1 MDARKWPIQS
11 NQRSVLQPVP
21 IVLVVHLVAF
31 CADLAHTSI
40 NGAAMRRCRSLL
52 SPLMTRAASTPAL
65 IIVSMLLTTLGVVGV
80 EDAFSA
86 FERNRCRQLN
96 ETHKVLTLRG
106 FTGTNH
112 FCADRRLF

>member
-1 MDARKWPIQS
+1 
-11 NQRSVLQPVP
+11 
-21 IVLVVHLVAF
+21 
-31 CADLAHTSI
+31 
-40 NGAAMRRCRSLL
+40 
-52 SPLMTRAASTPAL
+52 MTRAASTPAW

-96 ETHKVLTLRG
+96 ETHKVLALRG